1 MEEWKKPLYGPILG
15 RKIVYISHGGICMK
29 MRNKEEV
36 LEIEGPQHLQCQ
48 HEEADTLLAFHA
60 NNISNGNILVSSSD
74 TDVLIILLGLSG
86 RSEGMTTILDYG
98 SGNHRRYIA
107 VAAILEEKKPGITGA
122 LIGFHA
128 LTGCD
133 FPSCF
138 FRKGKVR
145 SFQWLEE
152 ELDFNMA
159 LKSLTS
165 QKVDIPGVISF
176 FCQLDIWIP
185 NIKYR
190 GNKIQS
196 LYAHVQWY
204 GKRTPGTN
212 QKDKLFFSTTM
223 H

>member
-1 MEEWKKPLYGPILG
+1 M
-15 RKIVYISHGGICMK
+15 
-29 MRNKEEV
+29 
-36 LEIEGPQHLQCQ
+36 LEIEVPQHLQCQ

-60 NNISNGNILVSSSD
+60 NNISSGNILVSSSD
-74 TDVLIILLGLSG
+74 TDVLIILFGLSG

-107 VAAILEEKKPGITGA
+107 VAAILKEKKHGITGA

-152 ELDFNMA
+152 ELDFIMA

-165 QKVDIPGVISF
+165 QKVDIPRRF
-176 FCQLDIWIP
+176 LLFLPAIWIP
-185 NIKYR
+185 NIQYR
-190 GNKIQS
+190 ESKIQS
-196 LYAHVQWY
+196 LYAHMQWY